1 MLRFIQRRKDW
12 GAGLKTKL
20 SAKPSIRTSLI
31 MLVLACLLPA
41 ALAQAGFAYYSF
53 KAERQ
58 QLLED
63 TLARVRALTGALDR
77 EMIAAEGAVR
87 ALGTSPALLSGDY
100 ATFYEQAIAVQ
111 MQQQADNVVLSQP
124 SGQQI
129 INTLLPYGAPLPM
142 SRTPN
147 FKKILE
153 ADTAITTNLFF
164 GAVSKHPHFAIQIP
178 VRRDDAAIYTL
189 TIGMFPHRIAAIL
202 PTESVIPGQISGVL
216 DGNGVLVA
224 RSTGE
229 EELVAR
235 KAPDV
240 LLAQMKNREE
250 GYFRTKTADGI
261 PAILLFGRSAVSQW
275 VTYITIPE
283 AYLTEKLWDSLKWGL
298 LISLL
303 LLAVV
308 LTFVWLVGGVIA
320 RSITHLT
327 APALALGY
335 GQSIEIGPVYLRE
348 ADEVAK
354 ALVEASFILR
364 AARYEAQHDKMTK
377 LANRALFEDMLNQ
390 QRLLCER
397 MKMNLAVL
405 FIDLDGFKAVND
417 THGHGIGDAL
427 LISVASRLNASVRG
441 SDVVARLG
449 GDEFAVLL
457 IASGYMEAALV
468 AKHIIEQ
475 VSAPHQIGNLTISVS
490 ASIGISLFPD
500 TATTSQMLIK
510 LADEAMYRAKRNG
523 KGYSEFAQ
531 VAEAE
536 MFEAER

>member
-1 MLRFIQRRKDW
+1 MFLYSQRRKDW
-12 GAGLKTKL
+12 GARLKTRF
-20 SAKPSIRTSLI
+20 SAKPTIRTSLI

-41 ALAQAGFAYYSF
+41 ALAQVGFAYYSF

-63 TLARVRALTGALDR
+63 TLARVRALTGSLDR

-87 ALGTSPALLSGDY
+87 ALGTSPALMSGDY
-100 ATFYEQAIAVQ
+100 ATFYQQAVVVQ

-129 INTLLPYGAPLPM
+129 INTLRPYGTPLPM

-153 ADTAITTNLFF
+153 ADTAITTNLFI
-164 GAVSKHPHFAIQIP
+164 GAVSKHPHFSIQIP
-178 VRRDDAAIYTL
+178 VRRDDAVIYTL

-202 PTESVIPGQISGVL
+202 PVESAIPGQIAGVL
-216 DGNGVLVA
+216 DGNGLLVA

-229 EELVAR
+229 DGLVAHR
-235 KAPDV
+235 VPDK
-240 LLAQMKNREE
+240 LLAQMSNRKE
-250 GYFRTKTADGI
+250 GYFPTKTADGSA
-261 PAILLFGRSAVSQW
+261 AILLFSRSAVSQW
-275 VTYITIPE
+275 VTYITIPQ
-283 AYLTEKLWDSLKWGL
+283 AYLTQKLWSALKWGL
-298 LISLL
+298 SISLA
-303 LLAVV
+303 LLAAV
-308 LTFVWLVGGVIA
+308 LTFVWFVGGVIA
-320 RSITHLT
+320 RSITSLT

-335 GQSIEIGPVYLRE
+335 GQSIEIGPIYLRE

-354 ALVEASFILR
+354 AMLEASFILK
-364 AARYEAQHDKMTK
+364 AAQYEAHHDKLTT
-377 LANRALFEDMLNQ
+377 LANRALFDDMLNQ

-397 MKMNLAVL
+397 MRMKLAVL

-417 THGHGIGDAL
+417 TYGHGIGDAL
-427 LISVASRLNASVRG
+427 LVSVASRLSASVRS

-457 IASGYMEAALV
+457 MGSDGAAAHLV
-468 AKHIIEQ
+468 AKHIIEE
-475 VSAPHQIGNLTISVS
+475 VSKPYHIGKLAISVS
-490 ASIGISLFPD
+490 ASIGISVFPD
-500 TATTSQMLIK
+500 TATTSQALVQ

-523 KGYSEFAQ
+523 KGCSEHPN
-531 VAEAE
+531 VAEV
-536 MFEAER
+536 